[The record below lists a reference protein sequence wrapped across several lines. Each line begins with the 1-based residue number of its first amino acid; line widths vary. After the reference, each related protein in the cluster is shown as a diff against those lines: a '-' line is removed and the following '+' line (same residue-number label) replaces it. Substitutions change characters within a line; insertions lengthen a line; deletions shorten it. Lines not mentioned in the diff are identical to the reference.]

1 MEANVL
7 ATYLHAQGSTPALV
21 YFRLLLLD
29 VCEYAVFFCQS
40 SLIAVAPGLEDVELG
55 VLSHQSLTVLPQ
67 ESARGM
73 LQYYQPSVPAA
84 PFSALMQFL
93 RLFAIGASTH
103 VTQSDADQTTVP
115 PHQR

>member
-1 MEANVL
+1 MFA
-7 ATYLHAQGSTPALV
+7 SMP
-21 YFRLLLLD
+21 F
-29 VCEYAVFFCQS
+29 FFCQS

-103 VTQSDADQTTVP
+103 GLESNADRTTVP